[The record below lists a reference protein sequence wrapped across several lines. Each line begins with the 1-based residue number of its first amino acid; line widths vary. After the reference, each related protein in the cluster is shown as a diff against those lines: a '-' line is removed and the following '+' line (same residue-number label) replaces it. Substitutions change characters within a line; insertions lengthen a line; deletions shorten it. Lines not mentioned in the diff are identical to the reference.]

1 MTREYNNYKEM
12 MRKARGQIK
21 RGSKKPGVNM
31 GMLEN
36 YQRMVDGMGDLIK
49 ENKKFQEQKERL
61 QLKLADEKKQKTDL
75 KYQKAELLKLSAM
88 IIQRLGAR
96 ADIINKQL
104 VGLLPAEDIK
114 KVERRVA
121 KDEKEMQKETK
132 KLPKGK

>member
-1 MTREYNNYKEM
+1 MTREYDNYKEM

-21 RGSKKPGVNM
+21 RGSKKSGVDM
-31 GMLEN
+31 EMLEN
-36 YQRMVDGMGDLIK
+36 YQRMVDGMGDLLK
-49 ENKKFQEQKERL
+49 ENKKLQEQKERL
-61 QLKLADEKKQKTDL
+61 QLKLVDEKKQKTDL

-96 ADIINKQL
+96 ADNINKQL

>member
-88 IIQRLGAR
+88 IIQRLGAK

-104 VGLLPAEDIK
+104 MGLLPAEDNK
-114 KVERRVA
+114 KIERR
-121 KDEKEMQKETK
+121 E
-132 KLPKGK
+132 G

>member
-1 MTREYNNYKEM
+1 MTREYDNYKEM

-21 RGSKKPGVNM
+21 RGSKKSGVDM
-31 GMLEN
+31 EMLEN

-96 ADIINKQL
+96 ADNINKQL
-104 VGLLPAEDIK
+104 MGLLPTEDIK